1 MQPELFIVTARSR
14 TLIYVEFIFAI
25 IALLCGTMA
34 FTSLIKYAVLSISL
48 GTPAPWN
55 WTWVITVLV
64 LLAITV
70 YAFRKIDHA
79 PIRVLVVILLFVPQ
93 IVYLL
98 LDQTIPFPEV
108 WFLNT

>member
-1 MQPELFIVTARSR
+1 MTAAQAR
-14 TLIYVEFIFAI
+14 TLIGIDIIFAI

-34 FTSLIKYAVLSISL
+34 FTYLVRYAVLSISL
-48 GTPAPWN
+48 GQAAPWTY
-55 WTWVITVLV
+55 TWVITMVV
-64 LLAITV
+64 LLGITIFA
-70 YAFRKIDHA
+70 YRKIDYA

-98 LDQTIPFPEV
+98 MDQTVPFPDV